1 MSFTFEQLNESFVSV
16 LKELHIT
23 EPTDIQK
30 KMIPEALEGQSI
42 IARSQTGTGKT
53 LAYLL
58 PALNKIDKQVQR
70 LQVLILTP
78 TQELAMQVV
87 DVAKKITEKDP
98 VHIGAFIGGANI
110 KRQVEKLKKQ
120 KPQLAVGTPGRLL
133 DLIQMKK
140 LKVADLQV
148 VVIDEADRMMGEQSS
163 WGATMEIAK
172 RAGRDIQ
179 YLSVSATIPD
189 GITEQM
195 RQVAPFIVE
204 LEAEGGLV
212 EVEKVEHC
220 VLRVEQRDK
229 VDVTRKLVHA
239 ETIKRGIVF
248 VNQLEKLHEVA
259 EKLVYKGLRV
269 QALSSDHS
277 KQEREQAMRQL
288 RNGDIDL
295 LVATD
300 IAARGLDID
309 DITHII
315 QFDVAATPDQYVH
328 RSGRTGRMGKTGTVI
343 TLLDRRDEYKIE
355 KYQKQLK
362 INFSEVVLTHGHLTK
377 K

>member
-1 MSFTFEQLNESFVSV
+1 MGFTFGQLNESIVSV

-30 KMIPEALEGQSI
+30 KMIPEALDGQSI

-58 PALNKIDKQVQR
+58 PALNKIDEQVQR

-87 DVAKKITEKDP
+87 DVAKKITENDP

-110 KRQVEKLKKQ
+110 NRQVEKLKKQ

-133 DLIQMKK
+133 ELIQMKK
-140 LKVADLQV
+140 LKLADLQV
-148 VVIDEADRMMGEQSS
+148 VVVDEADRMMGEQSS

-179 YLSVSATIPD
+179 YLCVSATIPD

-204 LEAEGGLV
+204 LEAAGGLV
-212 EVEKVEHC
+212 EAEKVNHC
-220 VLRVEQRDK
+220 ILRVEQRDK
-229 VDVTRKLVHA
+229 VDVTRKLVYA
-239 ETIKRGIVF
+239 ESIKRGIVF

-277 KQEREQAMRQL
+277 KQEREKAMKQL
-288 RNGDIDL
+288 RNGDTDL

-309 DITHII
+309 DVTHII
-315 QFDVAATPDQYVH
+315 QFDVAATSDQYVH

-355 KYQKQLK
+355 KYQKELK
-362 INFSEVVLTHGHLTK
+362 IDFSEVVLTHGHLTK